1 MKEYR
6 LNMLSRADMVKGQ
19 GVLSAYEEELRL
31 ISGRLDRIHGD
42 SGDFK
47 LNISINDKTDGD
59 ITHIHTVN
67 PEFFLRLP
75 AIKSKGIAVGSVHF
89 LPETVDQSLHLPS
102 VARQAFYSYLI
113 SFYKSMDRLV
123 TVNPCFIPKLA
134 AYGIDPQK
142 VTFIPNYVSG
152 SVFSP
157 VDRRQVRE
165 LRSSWGLD
173 PESFTVVCAG
183 QLQTRKGVLEFAQI
197 AKALPQMQFVW
208 AGDFAFGGMSDGH
221 KELEKL
227 LHDHPGNLHFT
238 GLIERAKMP
247 QLYQLGDVMLLPSY
261 DELFPMTVLEAM
273 SCGKPILLRDL
284 SLYQVILD
292 GYYLKAADN
301 RQFIAQLVQLSQDK
315 AYYAQ
320 ACAMSA
326 QETAFTAKN
335 MCWEC
340 GRIFTTCACRRACS
354 GRVSAEDA
362 VRSSS
367 LQEEDGDEAGKRQ
380 ICCRLFVCGRHI
392 CGHGNLAVY
401 PVYTAA
407 AVGTVL
413 QRASALACRSRRA
426 DGGLLGAGIDRAA
439 SGAQTFFSAAGALR
453 HLSSNDDRAVF

>member
-47 LNISINDKTDGD
+47 LNISINDKIDGD

-123 TVNPCFIPKLA
+123 PVNPCFIPKLA

-152 SVFSP
+152 SVFST
-157 VDRRQVRE
+157 VDRRQVKE

-173 PESFTVVCAG
+173 PERFTVVCAG

-227 LHDHPGNLHFT
+227 LHDHSDNLYFT

-301 RQFIAQLVQLSQDK
+301 RQFIAQLVQLSRDE
-315 AYYAQ
+315 AYYAR
-320 ACAMSA
+320 ACEMSA
-326 QETAFTAKN
+326 RGNRFYSEEHVLGMWQEFYHL
-335 MCWEC
+335 CLQE
-340 GRIFTTCACRRACS
+340 
-354 GRVSAEDA
+354 
-362 VRSSS
+362 S
-367 LQEEDGDEAGKRQ
+367 LQRQSERRRRSPVVQLAG
-380 ICCRLFVCGRHI
+380 
-392 CGHGNLAVY
+392 
-401 PVYTAA
+401 
-407 AVGTVL
+407 
-413 QRASALACRSRRA
+413 
-426 DGGLLGAGIDRAA
+426 GGWR
-439 SGAQTFFSAAGALR
+439 
-453 HLSSNDDRAVF
+453 

>member
-6 LNMLSRADMVKGQ
+6 LNMLSHADMVKGQ

-31 ISGRLDRIHGD
+31 INGRLDRRTGD
-42 SGDFK
+42 SSDYS
-47 LNISINDKTDGD
+47 LRISINDKTDGD

-89 LPETVDQSLHLPS
+89 LPETVEQSLHLPG

-142 VTFIPNYVSG
+142 ITFIPNYVSG
-152 SVFSP
+152 SVFSQ
-157 VDRRQVRE
+157 VDRRQVKE

-173 PESFTVVCAG
+173 PERFTVVCAG
-183 QLQTRKGVLEFAQI
+183 QLQTRKGVMEFAQI
-197 AKALPQMQFVW
+197 AKELPQMQFVW

-227 LHDHPGNLHFT
+227 LHDHTDNLHFT
-238 GLIERAKMP
+238 GLIEREKMP

-284 SLYQVILD
+284 ALYPVILD

-301 RQFIAQLVQLSQDK
+301 RQFIAQLVQLSRDET
-315 AYYAQ
+315 YYAR
-320 ACAMSA
+320 ACEMSA
-326 QETAFTAKN
+326 RGNRFYSEQHVLGMWQDFYHLCLQE
-335 MCWEC
+335 
-340 GRIFTTCACRRACS
+340 
-354 GRVSAEDA
+354 
-362 VRSSS
+362 S
-367 LQEEDGDEAGKRQ
+367 LQRQDARRKRSLVVQFAG
-380 ICCRLFVCGRHI
+380 G
-392 CGHGNLAVY
+392 G
-401 PVYTAA
+401 
-407 AVGTVL
+407 
-413 QRASALACRSRRA
+413 SR
-426 DGGLLGAGIDRAA
+426 
-439 SGAQTFFSAAGALR
+439 
-453 HLSSNDDRAVF
+453 

>member
-31 ISGRLDRIHGD
+31 ISGRLDRRKGD

-47 LNISINDKTDGD
+47 LNISINDKIDGD

-157 VDRRQVRE
+157 VDRRQVKE

-173 PESFTVVCAG
+173 PERFTVVCAG

-221 KELEKL
+221 KELE
-227 LHDHPGNLHFT
+227 
-238 GLIERAKMP
+238 
-247 QLYQLGDVMLLPSY
+247 
-261 DELFPMTVLEAM
+261 
-273 SCGKPILLRDL
+273 SCCTTIR
-284 SLYQVILD
+284 
-292 GYYLKAADN
+292 
-301 RQFIAQLVQLSQDK
+301 
-315 AYYAQ
+315 
-320 ACAMSA
+320 
-326 QETAFTAKN
+326 
-335 MCWEC
+335 
-340 GRIFTTCACRRACS
+340 TTCTLP
-354 GRVSAEDA
+354 G
-362 VRSSS
+362 
-367 LQEEDGDEAGKRQ
+367 
-380 ICCRLFVCGRHI
+380 
-392 CGHGNLAVY
+392 
-401 PVYTAA
+401 
-407 AVGTVL
+407 
-413 QRASALACRSRRA
+413 
-426 DGGLLGAGIDRAA
+426 
-439 SGAQTFFSAAGALR
+439 
-453 HLSSNDDRAVF
+453 

>member
-47 LNISINDKTDGD
+47 LNISINDKIDGD

-142 VTFIPNYVSG
+142 ISFIPNYVSG
-152 SVFSP
+152 SVFST
-157 VDRRQVRE
+157 VDRQQVKE

-173 PESFTVVCAG
+173 PERFTVVCAC

-208 AGDFAFGGMSDGH
+208 AGDFAFG
-221 KELEKL
+221 
-227 LHDHPGNLHFT
+227 
-238 GLIERAKMP
+238 
-247 QLYQLGDVMLLPSY
+247 
-261 DELFPMTVLEAM
+261 
-273 SCGKPILLRDL
+273 C
-284 SLYQVILD
+284 
-292 GYYLKAADN
+292 
-301 RQFIAQLVQLSQDK
+301 
-315 AYYAQ
+315 
-320 ACAMSA
+320 
-326 QETAFTAKN
+326 
-335 MCWEC
+335 
-340 GRIFTTCACRRACS
+340 
-354 GRVSAEDA
+354 
-362 VRSSS
+362 RSSTM
-367 LQEEDGDEAGKRQ
+367 
-380 ICCRLFVCGRHI
+380 FW
-392 CGHGNLAVY
+392 
-401 PVYTAA
+401 
-407 AVGTVL
+407 TV
-413 QRASALACRSRRA
+413 SP
-426 DGGLLGAGIDRAA
+426 
-439 SGAQTFFSAAGALR
+439 TW
-453 HLSSNDDRAVF
+453 